1 MAAFKSG
8 RNAISIE
15 REATY
20 IEMIKKTTSAGRGQR
35 EEGRAI
41 ALFL

>member
-1 MAAFKSG
+1 VAAFKSG

-20 IEMIKKTTSAGRGQR
+20 IEMIKRRQAQAEASVKREGQ
-35 EEGRAI
+35 
-41 ALFL
+41 